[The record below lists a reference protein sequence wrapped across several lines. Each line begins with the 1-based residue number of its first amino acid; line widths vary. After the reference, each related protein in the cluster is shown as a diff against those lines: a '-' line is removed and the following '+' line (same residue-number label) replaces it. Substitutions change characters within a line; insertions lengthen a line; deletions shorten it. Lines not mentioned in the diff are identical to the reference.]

1 MKIPLLGETP
11 EVPPFTRDHRAAP
24 STKKVK
30 FLQIHELSSRY
41 FVAWNVENDSWAPK
55 KQFLGH
61 FGYFRANHNRTRMES
76 PKAYKY
82 PGLRLQKRGASLYSF
97 TNTYNQ
103 PEFSA
108 DNWRRTEKRCGVAG

>member
-11 EVPPFTRDHRAAP
+11 EVPPFTRDRRA
-24 STKKVK
+24 SSRTKKVK

-55 KQFLGH
+55 MQFLGH
-61 FGYFRANHNRTRMES
+61 FGYFRAYRIRTPMES

-82 PGLRLQKRGASLYSF
+82 PGLRSQNA
-97 TNTYNQ
+97 
-103 PEFSA
+103 
-108 DNWRRTEKRCGVAG
+108 RRVALLLHKYL